1 MRYGVSTHLTPEK
14 VIEKSVEYFEK
25 LGLEV
30 TQRDVDSVC
39 MEGGG
44 GHVTIT
50 VCGEAK
56 TEVDILT
63 EEWDKKVKEFIQRIG
78 D

>member
-1 MRYGVSTHLTPEK
+1 MRYGVSTHLAPEK
-14 VIEKSVEYFEK
+14 VIEKAVEYFEK

-30 TQRDVDSVC
+30 TQRDEDSVC

-44 GHVTIT
+44 GHVTLS
-50 VCGEAK
+50 VCGEDK
-56 TEVDILT
+56 MDVDILT
-63 EEWDKKVKEFIQRIG
+63 EEWDQKVKEFIQRIG

>member
-1 MRYGVSTHLTPEK
+1 MRYGVITHLAPEK
-14 VIEKSVEYFEK
+14 IIEKAVEYFEK

-30 TQRDVDSVC
+30 TQRDGDSVC
-39 MEGGG
+39 LEGGG
-44 GHVTIT
+44 GHVTIS
-50 VCGEAK
+50 VCGDGQN
-56 TEVDILT
+56 EVDILT

>member
-1 MRYGVSTHLTPEK
+1 MRYGVSTHLAPEK
-14 VIEKSVEYFEK
+14 VIEKAVEYFEK

-30 TQRDVDSVC
+30 TQRDGASVC

-44 GHVTIT
+44 GHVTISI
-50 VCGEAK
+50 CGEDQ
-56 TEVDILT
+56 TDVDILT
-63 EEWDKKVKEFIQRIG
+63 EEWDQKVKEFIQRIG